1 MPEIRH
7 LAILDDYQGLTLSHP
22 AWARLP
28 GLEKTVFRDTLKDED
43 ALVERLAPFDAI
55 LAMRER
61 TPFPRSLIE
70 RLPNLKLL
78 ITTGERNRGIDDAAC
93 RERGITFCG
102 TSSFGA
108 PTVEITWGL
117 IINLMRGLPEQAES
131 LRAGTWQRET
141 ILGGVGSTVEGKTLG
156 VIGLGKLGTKV
167 AKVGQAF
174 GMKVLAWSQNLTAEA
189 AAAVGATRVEK
200 AELLAQSDVVTLH
213 LLLSERSRGIV
224 AAHDLAL
231 MKPSAIIINTSRGPL
246 IDQEALIAALQT
258 GQIAGAGIDV
268 YDQEPI
274 PPAHPLLSAP
284 HALLTP
290 HLGYVSAENFA
301 QYFAGAVEVIEA
313 YLAGNPIRIIG

>member
-1 MPEIRH
+1 MPEIKR

-22 AWARLP
+22 DWARLP
-28 GLEKTVFRDTLKDED
+28 GIEKTVFQDTLKDED
-43 ALVERLAPFDAI
+43 ALVARLAPFDAI

-93 RERGITFCG
+93 KERGITLCG

-117 IINLMRGLPEQAES
+117 IINMMRGLPEQAES
-131 LRAGTWQRET
+131 MRAGNWQRQT
-141 ILGGVGSTVEGKTLG
+141 LLGGVGSTVEGKTLG
-156 VIGLGKLGTKV
+156 VVGLGKLGTRV

-174 GMKVLAWSQNLTAEA
+174 GMKVVAWSQNLTDEA
-189 AAAVGATRVEK
+189 AAAVGATRVSKE
-200 AELLAQSDVVTLH
+200 ELLRTADVVTLH
-213 LLLSERSRGIV
+213 LLLSERSRGII
-224 AAHDLAL
+224 AAPDLAL
-231 MKPSAIIINTSRGPL
+231 MKKSAIIINTSRGPL
-246 IDQEALIAALQT
+246 IDQDALIAALKAGT
-258 GQIAGAGIDV
+258 IAGAGIDV
-268 YDQEPI
+268 YDIEPI

-301 QYFAGAVEVIEA
+301 QYFKGAVEVIEA
-313 YLAGNPIRIIG
+313 YLAGSPIRIIG